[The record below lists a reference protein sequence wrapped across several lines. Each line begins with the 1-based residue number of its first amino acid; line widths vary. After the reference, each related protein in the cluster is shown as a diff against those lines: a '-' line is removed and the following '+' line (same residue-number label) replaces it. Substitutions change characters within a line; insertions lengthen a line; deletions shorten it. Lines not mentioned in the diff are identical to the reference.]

1 MYMQEVAHEKGTSAQ
16 KNLPLRVLLTFVV
29 TVVVARALVFFTP
42 DWFHIEVNDT
52 HIHHLM
58 WGILILALCGCLN
71 LVYSDKKWRTWLALL
86 YGVGLALTF
95 DEFAMWI
102 KLTTN
107 YWSWLSYSA
116 VLVIAIL
123 LLIATGVSALEQ
135 PHSKQ

>member
-1 MYMQEVAHEKGTSAQ
+1 
-16 KNLPLRVLLTFVV
+16 
-29 TVVVARALVFFTP
+29 
-42 DWFHIEVNDT
+42 
-52 HIHHLM
+52 
-58 WGILILALCGCLN
+58 
-71 LVYSDKKWRTWLALL
+71 VYSDKKWRTWLALL

>member
-1 MYMQEVAHEKGTSAQ
+1 MYEVAHEKATSAQ
-16 KNLPLRVLLTFVV
+16 KNLPLRVLLTLLV

-42 DWFHIEVNDT
+42 NWFHTEIADT
-52 HIHHLM
+52 HIHHLT
-58 WGILILALCGCLN
+58 WGILLLALCGYLN
-71 LVYSDKKWRTWLALL
+71 VVYRGKKWRPWLALL
-86 YGVGLALTF
+86 YGVGLGLTF

-123 LLIATGVSALEQ
+123 LLIATAVRAFQ
-135 PHSKQ
+135 QRHWKQ